1 MSAPGS
7 LRVHGNA
14 VAIGERGI
22 LIRGPSG
29 AGKSGFSL
37 ALLDGAERRGVYAA
51 LVADDRTLISAVNG
65 RIMAAGVPGFEG
77 LIERRGEG
85 LIRVRYEPSVVIG
98 LVVDLAP
105 HGRHLLR
112 FPEQEERT
120 AQILGLEAPALDLD
134 FAADPGSCVAATMRK
149 LRFGSPAIANFA

>member
-7 LRVHGNA
+7 LPIHGNA
-14 VAIGERGI
+14 VAIGEQGI

-51 LVADDRTLISAVNG
+51 LVADDRTLVSATHG
-65 RIMAAGVPGFEG
+65 RIVAAGIPGFEG
-77 LIERRGEG
+77 MIERRGEG
-85 LIRVRYEPSVVIG
+85 LIRVRYEPSVVVR

-105 HGRHLLR
+105 HGQKLLR
-112 FPEQEERT
+112 FPEQEEKT
-120 AQILGLEAPALDLD
+120 ARILGLEAPALDLD

-149 LRFGSPAIANFA
+149 LKFDRP

>member
-7 LRVHGNA
+7 VPIHGNA
-14 VAIGERGI
+14 VTIGEQGI

-51 LVADDRTLISAVNG
+51 LVADDRTLVCAVNG
-65 RIMAAGVPGFEG
+65 RIIAASVPGFEG

-85 LIRVRYEPSVVIG
+85 LIRVRYKARVVIR

-112 FPEQEERT
+112 FPEQEEKT
-120 AQILGLEAPALDLD
+120 ARILGLEAPALDLD

-149 LRFGSPAIANFA
+149 LRFDSP